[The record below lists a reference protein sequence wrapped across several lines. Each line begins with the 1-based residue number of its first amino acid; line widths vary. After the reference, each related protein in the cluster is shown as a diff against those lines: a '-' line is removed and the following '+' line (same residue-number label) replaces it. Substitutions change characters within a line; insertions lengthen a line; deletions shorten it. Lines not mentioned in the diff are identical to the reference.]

1 MPNTINIPTPLR
13 PFTDKKE
20 AVEVSGA
27 TVGEL
32 LLDLT
37 TRYEG
42 LRKHLYA
49 DNGKLRNFVNVY
61 LNDEDIR
68 YLQREATP
76 VKAGD
81 TLSIVPSVAGG
92 APTSAEATVGK
103 PATAMPANVG
113 PGLQT
118 RPDDLSPEEIKR
130 YSRHLIMPEMGMDG
144 QRKLK
149 QSSVLC
155 IGAGGLGSPAAM
167 YLAAAGIGR
176 LGIVDFDVV
185 DYSNLQRQL
194 LHTTNDVG
202 RTKLESAREK
212 VVALNPHV
220 QVDTYEEALSS
231 ENAMRLF
238 KGYDVILDG
247 TDNFPTRYLVND
259 ACVLSGIPNAYGSIF
274 RFEGQASV
282 FATKDG
288 PCYRCLYPEPPPPGL
303 VPSCAEGGVLGV
315 LPGVIGVIQATES
328 IKLLTGIG
336 EPLIGRFL
344 IYDALKMKFREL
356 RLKKDPECPVC
367 GPNPTVTKLID
378 YDQFCGVTP
387 AHATDNAG
395 GTVSNWEITPVE
407 LKKKLDAGETPFIL
421 DVREPN
427 EYQINRIPGSTLIPL
442 GELPRRY
449 QELPRDRE
457 IVAQCKMGG
466 RSAKAMDFL
475 KTVGFTNVKNLK
487 GGILEWIDKVDPS
500 QPKY

>member
-1 MPNTINIPTPLR
+1 
-13 PFTDKKE
+13 
-20 AVEVSGA
+20 
-27 TVGEL
+27 
-32 LLDLT
+32 
-37 TRYEG
+37 
-42 LRKHLYA
+42 
-49 DNGKLRNFVNVY
+49 
-61 LNDEDIR
+61 
-68 YLQREATP
+68 
-76 VKAGD
+76 
-81 TLSIVPSVAGG
+81 
-92 APTSAEATVGK
+92 
-103 PATAMPANVG
+103 
-113 PGLQT
+113 
-118 RPDDLSPEEIKR
+118 
-130 YSRHLIMPEMGMDG
+130 
-144 QRKLK
+144 
-149 QSSVLC
+149 
-155 IGAGGLGSPAAM
+155 M

-202 RTKLESAREK
+202 RTKLDSAKEK
-212 VVALNPHV
+212 VVALNPNV

-259 ACVLSGIPNAYGSIF
+259 ACVISGIPNAYGSIF

-282 FATKDG
+282 FATKEG

-315 LPGVIGVIQATES
+315 LPGIIGVIQATES
-328 IKLLTGIG
+328 IKLVTGIG

-378 YDQFCGVTP
+378 YDQFCGIAP
-387 AHATDNAG
+387 AATENAG
-395 GTVSNWEITPVE
+395 GTVSDWEITPVE